1 MAQGILSIKIR
12 ADASPLERALKTV
25 GRDMAAFSQKA
36 LAIGRGVT
44 LGFTG
49 PIIAMG
55 SSFINAA
62 ASMDQL
68 ERGMAAIMGSTSE
81 AGKELSKLKESAKLP
96 GLGFEEAVR
105 GSIRLQAVGL
115 KADEAR
121 KVLETFGK
129 ALSLTSGGAVE
140 LEAVQYQLT
149 QMISKNRILAEDFK
163 PIQSAVPLIGKAL
176 QAAFNTDNIEA
187 VRKTG
192 IGAKEFALRLTEAL
206 GTMPEVI
213 NATGGIRN
221 QFDNLRDSLKFASA
235 EMGKAILK
243 NIDLEAVIDNLTDRI
258 NMLSDWFGSLSDE
271 TQKFILN
278 ATKNIAVFG
287 GLAWII
293 GQVGSALGTFVYVM
307 GQAVR
312 QLVLFDKVTKTLA
325 LTTGGWITVIA
336 AAALVVGLL
345 VDKYHQAGKPM
356 DTFNEHLSVGAK
368 NARKETVEFNSL
380 MSVLQDANTSLST
393 RATALETINTKYKDY
408 LPNLIEEATSIDAIR
423 IAQEKGNIALQ
434 NKFKVLAAQ
443 GVLEKQSKKLLD
455 LREELF
461 ILEQER
467 TKFEK
472 TPQGPVTGFGSDVS
486 TQYDVV
492 GTNIDKLKSKIE
504 TLQNAY
510 NKTATSV
517 TDLTTEQTKYNAQ
530 LKAEKIENL
539 SNKVKDLNVFLEEGT
554 KKYGKN
560 SATVKNLKD
569 EIAKYQSELNILQG
583 VKQKEIN
590 SNGDLNNSTDKVKTK
605 YELLNE
611 ELKITEDKY
620 KSVVLS
626 QGALSTDAL
635 ALADKYR
642 QVKDSLT
649 KVNEQFDKIET
660 RKITV
665 TPLAQFQGPKPMEF
679 NEIITDSVGKSILK
693 SIGYV
698 DGVSQSMRDLKNT
711 SQEVGSIVKGA
722 ITEGIVQPMTESQYA
737 IEKTMVDIEKLN
749 DQLTDLVNNTLTD
762 VAFALGEQLGNA
774 LAGAGFSIN
783 MILSP
788 LADALIQFGKM
799 AIAAGFA
806 AESIKVALESL
817 GGVGAIAA
825 GIALVALGTFVKSQ
839 LKAPALAEGGLAFG
853 PTMAMVGDNRNAG
866 IDPEVIAPL
875 SKLKAMLGDTG
886 GSTPYILKTSI
897 SGTDLQLILERTDS
911 KNLRI
916 R

>member
-12 ADASPLERALKTV
+12 ADASPLERALKVV

-55 SSFINAA
+55 SSFVNAA

-81 AGKELSKLKESAKLP
+81 ATKELSKLKESAKLP

-115 KADEAR
+115 QAEQAR

-129 ALSLTSGGAVE
+129 AIATTGGGAVE

-187 VRKTG
+187 VRATG
-192 IGAKEFALRLTEAL
+192 VGAKEFAMRLTESLAVL
-206 GTMPEVI
+206 PEVL
-213 NATGGIRN
+213 NSTGGIRN
-221 QFDNLRDSLKFASA
+221 QFDNLRDALKFASA

-243 NIDLEAVIDNLTDRI
+243 NIDLEAVIDSVTERI

-271 TQKFILN
+271 MQKFILG
-278 ATKNIAVFG
+278 ATKNIAIFG

-293 GQVGSALGTFVYVM
+293 GQVGSALGTFIYVM
-307 GQAVR
+307 GQAVK
-312 QLVLFDKVTKTLA
+312 VLYTYDKVTKTVA
-325 LTTGGWITVIA
+325 LTTGGWITIIA
-336 AAALVVGLL
+336 AAALAIGLL
-345 VDKYHQAGKPM
+345 VNNYNNASKPM

-368 NARKETVEFNSL
+368 NARKESVEFNSL
-380 MSVLQDANTSLST
+380 MGVLQDANTSLST
-393 RATALETINTKYKDY
+393 RSTALETINTKYKDY

-461 ILEQER
+461 IAEQER

-472 TPQGPVTGFGSDVS
+472 TTQGPTTGFGSDVS
-486 TQYDVV
+486 TQYDVQ
-492 GTNIDKLKSKIE
+492 GSNIEKLKSKIE

-510 NKTATSV
+510 NKTATSLSG
-517 TDLTTEQTKYNAQ
+517 LTKEQNAYNEQ

-539 SNKVKDLNVFLEEGT
+539 SNKIKDINVFLEEQT

-560 SATVKNLKD
+560 ADTVKNLKD
-569 EIAKYQSELNILQG
+569 EITKYQSQLDVLQG
-583 VKQKEIN
+583 TKQKELTTN
-590 SNGDLNNSTDKVKTK
+590 DNLNNSTDKVKTK

-611 ELKITEDKY
+611 QLKDTEEKY
-620 KSVVLS
+620 KNVVLT
-626 QGALSTDAL
+626 QGALSTDAIQL
-635 ALADKYR
+635 AEKYNY
-642 QVKDSLT
+642 VKDTLK
-649 KVNEQFDKIET
+649 KVNEQWDKIEN
-660 RKITV
+660 RDLDI
-665 TPLAQFQGPKPMEF
+665 TPLPQFQAPKEIEF
-679 NEIITDSVGKSILK
+679 KEIFTDDIAARIQKATGF
-693 SIGYV
+693 IG
-698 DGVSQSMRDLKNT
+698 GVSQSMRNLANT
-711 SQEVGSIVKGA
+711 SEEVGTIVKGA
-722 ITEGIVQPMTESQYA
+722 ITEGIVQPMTDAQYQ

-749 DQLTDLVNNTLTD
+749 DQLTDLVENTLTD

-783 MILSP
+783 MILMP
-788 LADALIQFGKM
+788 LADALIQFGRM

-886 GSTPYILKTSI
+886 GGTPYILKTSI

>member
-55 SSFINAA
+55 SSFVNAA

-68 ERGMAAIMGSTSE
+68 ERGLAAIMGSTSE
-81 AGKELSKLKESAKLP
+81 AGKELNKLKESAKLP

-192 IGAKEFALRLTEAL
+192 VGAKEFALRLTEAL

-235 EMGKAILK
+235 EMGKSILK

-258 NMLSDWFGSLSDE
+258 NMLSDWFGNLSDE

-293 GQVGSALGTFVYVM
+293 GQVGSALGTFIYVM

-336 AAALVVGLL
+336 AAALAVGLL
-345 VDKYHQAGKPM
+345 ANDFNQSLKPM
-356 DTFNEHLSVGAK
+356 DTFNDHLSVGAK
-368 NARKETVEFNSL
+368 NARKESVEFNSL

-472 TPQGPVTGFGSDVS
+472 TLQGPVTGFGSNVS
-486 TQYDVV
+486 TQYDVQ
-492 GTNIDKLKSKIE
+492 GSNIDKLKSKIE

-560 SATVKNLKD
+560 SETVKNLKD
-569 EIAKYQSELNILQG
+569 EIAKYQIELNILQG

-642 QVKDSLT
+642 QLKDSLT

-665 TPLAQFQGPKPMEF
+665 TPLAQFQAPKEIEF
-679 NEIITDSVGKSILK
+679 KETFTEDIGKRILK

-698 DGVSQSMRDLKNT
+698 DGVSQSMRNLKDT

-749 DQLTDLVNNTLTD
+749 EQLTDLVNNTLTD

-783 MILSP
+783 MILMP

>member
-55 SSFINAA
+55 SSFVNAA

-258 NMLSDWFGSLSDE
+258 RLLSDWFGSLSDE

-293 GQVGSALGTFVYVM
+293 GQVGSALGTFIYVM

-345 VDKYHQAGKPM
+345 VNKYHEAGKPM

-408 LPNLIEEATSIDAIR
+408 LPNLIEEATSIDSIR

-461 ILEQER
+461 ILEQNR

-560 SATVKNLKD
+560 SETVKNLKD

-583 VKQKEIN
+583 VKEKEVN
-590 SNGDLNNSTDKVKTK
+590 NNNNLNNSTDKVKTK

-642 QVKDSLT
+642 QLKDSLT

-679 NEIITDSVGKSILK
+679 KEIITDDVGKSILK

-698 DGVSQSMRDLKNT
+698 DGVSQSMRNLKDT

-749 DQLTDLVNNTLTD
+749 EQLTDLVNNTLTD

-788 LADALIQFGKM
+788 LADALIQFGRM

>member
-55 SSFINAA
+55 SSFVNAA

-68 ERGMAAIMGSTSE
+68 ERGMAAVMGSTSE

-115 KADEAR
+115 KAEQAR

-129 ALSLTSGGAVE
+129 AIATTGGGAVE

-176 QAAFNTDNIEA
+176 KLAFNTDNIEA
-187 VRKTG
+187 VRATG
-192 IGAKEFALRLTEAL
+192 VSAKEFAMRLTESL
-206 GTMPEVI
+206 GVLPEVM
-213 NATGGIRN
+213 NSTGGIRN
-221 QFDNLRDSLKFASA
+221 QFDNLRDALKFASA

-243 NIDLEAVIDNLTDRI
+243 NIDLEAVIDSVTERI
-258 NMLSDWFGSLSDE
+258 NMLSDWFGSLSDGM
-271 TQKFILN
+271 QKFILG
-278 ATKNIAVFG
+278 ATKNIAIFG

-293 GQVGSALGTFVYVM
+293 GQVGSALGTFIYVM

-336 AAALVVGLL
+336 AATLAVGLL
-345 VDKYHQAGKPM
+345 INNYNQASKPM
-356 DTFNEHLSVGAK
+356 DTFNDHLSVGAK
-368 NARKETVEFNSL
+368 NARKESVEFNSL
-380 MSVLQDANTSLST
+380 MNVLQDANTSLVT
-393 RATALETINTKYKDY
+393 RSKALETINTKYADY
-408 LPNLIEEATSIDAIR
+408 LPNLLEEATSIDAIR

-443 GVLEKQSKKLLD
+443 GVLEKQQKKLLD
-455 LREELF
+455 LEEQLF
-461 ILEQER
+461 IAEQNR
-467 TKFEK
+467 TKFQK
-472 TPQGPVTGFGSDVS
+472 QQQGPTTGFGSNVS
-486 TQYDVV
+486 TQYDVQ
-492 GTNIDKLKSKIE
+492 GSNIDALKTKIE
-504 TLQNAY
+504 TLKNAY
-510 NKTATSV
+510 NKTEASLV
-517 TDLTTEQTKYNAQ
+517 TLTDKQIAYNEE
-530 LKAEKIENL
+530 LKAEKIQNL
-539 SNKVKDLNVFLEEGT
+539 NNKIKDINVFLEEQT

-560 SATVKNLKD
+560 ADTVKNLKD
-569 EIAKYQSELNILQG
+569 EIAKYQSQLDVLQG
-583 VKQKEIN
+583 TKEKDIN

-611 ELKITEDKY
+611 ELKATEEKY

-649 KVNEQFDKIET
+649 KVNEQFDKIES
-660 RKITV
+660 RKLIV
-665 TPLAQFQGPKPMEF
+665 TPLAQFQAPKETSF
-679 NEIITDSVGKSILK
+679 KEIFTDD
-693 SIGYV
+693 IGARIQKVTGFV
-698 DGVSQSMRDLKNT
+698 DGVSQSMRNLGNT
-711 SQEVGSIVKGA
+711 SEEVGTIVKGA

-737 IEKTMVDIEKLN
+737 IESTMIDIEKLN
-749 DQLTDLVNNTLTD
+749 EQLTDLVNNTLTD

-788 LADALIQFGKM
+788 LADALIQFGRM

-839 LKAPALAEGGLAFG
+839 LKAPKLAEGGLAFG

-886 GSTPYILKTSI
+886 GGTPYILKTSI

>member
-68 ERGMAAIMGSTSE
+68 ERGMAAVMGSTSE

-115 KADEAR
+115 KAEQAR
-121 KVLETFGK
+121 KILETFGK
-129 ALSLTSGGAVE
+129 AIATTGGGAVE

-176 QAAFNTDNIEA
+176 KLAFNTDNIEA
-187 VRKTG
+187 VRATG
-192 IGAKEFALRLTEAL
+192 VSAKEFAMRLTESL
-206 GTMPEVI
+206 GVLPEVM
-213 NATGGIRN
+213 NSTGGIRN
-221 QFDNLRDSLKFASA
+221 QFDNLRDALKFASA

-243 NIDLEAVIDNLTDRI
+243 NIDLEAVIDSVTERI
-258 NMLSDWFGSLSDE
+258 NMLSDWFGSLSDGM
-271 TQKFILN
+271 QKFILG
-278 ATKNIAVFG
+278 ATKNIAIFG

-293 GQVGSALGTFVYVM
+293 GQVGSALGTFIYVM

-336 AAALVVGLL
+336 AATLAVGLL
-345 VDKYHQAGKPM
+345 VNNYNQASKPM
-356 DTFNEHLSVGAK
+356 DTFNDHLSVGAK
-368 NARKETVEFNSL
+368 NARKESVEFNSL
-380 MSVLQDANTSLST
+380 MNVLQDANASLVT
-393 RATALETINTKYKDY
+393 RSKALETINNKYSDY
-408 LPNLIEEATSIDAIR
+408 LPNLLEEATSIDAVR

-443 GVLEKQSKKLLD
+443 GVLEKQQKKLLD
-455 LREELF
+455 LEEQLF
-461 ILEQER
+461 IAEQNR
-467 TKFEK
+467 TKFQK
-472 TPQGPVTGFGSDVS
+472 QQQGPVTGFGSNVS
-486 TQYDVV
+486 TQYDVQ
-492 GTNIDKLKSKIE
+492 GTNIDALRTKIE
-504 TLQNAY
+504 TLKNAY
-510 NKTATSV
+510 NKTEASLV
-517 TDLTTEQTKYNAQ
+517 TLTDKQSTFNDK

-539 SNKVKDLNVFLEEGT
+539 SNKVKDLNVFLEEGS

-560 SATVKNLKD
+560 SETVKNLKD
-569 EIAKYQSELNILQG
+569 EIAKYQSQLDVLQG
-583 VKQKEIN
+583 IKEKDIN

-611 ELKITEDKY
+611 QLKATEEKY
-620 KSVVLS
+620 KNVVLT
-626 QGALSTDAL
+626 QGALSSDAIE
-635 ALADKYR
+635 LADKYNKL
-642 QVKDSLT
+642 KDTLG
-649 KVNEQFDKIET
+649 KVNEQWDKIEG
-660 RKITV
+660 RDLSV
-665 TPLAQFQGPKPMEF
+665 SPLPKFSGPKETTFKDIFPDDLVDK
-679 NEIITDSVGKSILK
+679 IKS
-693 SIGYV
+693 SIGFV
-698 DGVSQSMRDLKNT
+698 DGVSQSMRNLGDT
-711 SQEVGSIVKGA
+711 SEEVGSIVKGA
-722 ITEGIVQPMTESQYA
+722 ITENIVQPMTDAQYA
-737 IEKTMVDIEKLN
+737 IESTMVDIGKLN
-749 DQLTDLVNNTLTD
+749 DQLTDLVENTLTE

-783 MILSP
+783 MILMP
-788 LADALIQFGKM
+788 IADALIQFGKM

-806 AESIKVALESL
+806 AEGIKVALESL

>member
-1 MAQGILSIKIR
+1 
-12 ADASPLERALKTV
+12 
-25 GRDMAAFSQKA
+25 
-36 LAIGRGVT
+36 
-44 LGFTG
+44 
-49 PIIAMG
+49 
-55 SSFINAA
+55 
-62 ASMDQL
+62 
-68 ERGMAAIMGSTSE
+68 
-81 AGKELSKLKESAKLP
+81 
-96 GLGFEEAVR
+96 
-105 GSIRLQAVGL
+105 
-115 KADEAR
+115 
-121 KVLETFGK
+121 
-129 ALSLTSGGAVE
+129 
-140 LEAVQYQLT
+140 
-149 QMISKNRILAEDFK
+149 
-163 PIQSAVPLIGKAL
+163 
-176 QAAFNTDNIEA
+176 
-187 VRKTG
+187 
-192 IGAKEFALRLTEAL
+192 
-206 GTMPEVI
+206 
-213 NATGGIRN
+213 
-221 QFDNLRDSLKFASA
+221 
-235 EMGKAILK
+235 
-243 NIDLEAVIDNLTDRI
+243 
-258 NMLSDWFGSLSDE
+258 
-271 TQKFILN
+271 
-278 ATKNIAVFG
+278 
-287 GLAWII
+287 
-293 GQVGSALGTFVYVM
+293 
-307 GQAVR
+307 
-312 QLVLFDKVTKTLA
+312 
-325 LTTGGWITVIA
+325 
-336 AAALVVGLL
+336 
-345 VDKYHQAGKPM
+345 
-356 DTFNEHLSVGAK
+356 LSVGAK

-380 MSVLQDANTSLST
+380 MGVLQDANTSLST

-472 TPQGPVTGFGSDVS
+472 TPQGPTTGFGSNVS
-486 TQYDVV
+486 TQYDVQ
-492 GTNIDKLKSKIE
+492 GSNIEKLKSKIE

-517 TDLTTEQTKYNAQ
+517 TNLTKEQSAYNEQ
-530 LKAEKIENL
+530 LKADKVEYL

-560 SATVKNLKD
+560 SDTVKDLQG
-569 EIAKYQSELNILQG
+569 EIAKYRSELNTLQG
-583 VKQKEIN
+583 TKQTEVTN
-590 SNGDLNNSTDKVKTK
+590 NDNLNNSTDKVKTK

-611 ELKITEDKY
+611 ELKTTEDKY
-620 KSVVLS
+620 KSVVLT
-626 QGALSTDAL
+626 QGALSADAL

-649 KVNEQFDKIET
+649 KVNEQFDKIES
-660 RKITV
+660 RKLIV
-665 TPLAQFQGPKPMEF
+665 TPLAQFQAPKDIEF
-679 NEIITDSVGKSILK
+679 KEIFTDD
-693 SIGYV
+693 IGARIQKATGFIG
-698 DGVSQSMRDLKNT
+698 GVSQSMRNLANT
-711 SQEVGSIVKGA
+711 SEEVGTIVKGA
-722 ITEGIVQPMTESQYA
+722 ITEGIVQPMTDAEYQ

-749 DQLTDLVNNTLTD
+749 DQLTDLVENTLTD

-783 MILSP
+783 MILMP

-799 AIAAGFA
+799 AIATGFA

-817 GGVGAIAA
+817 GGVGAIVA
-825 GIALVALGTFVKSQ
+825 GIALVALGTFVKSK

-886 GSTPYILKTSI
+886 GGTPYILKTSI

>member
-12 ADASPLERALKTV
+12 ADASPLERALKVV

-55 SSFINAA
+55 SSFVNAA

-68 ERGMAAIMGSTSE
+68 ERGMAAVMGSTSE

-115 KADEAR
+115 QAEQAR

-129 ALSLTSGGAVE
+129 AIATTGGGAVE

-176 QAAFNTDNIEA
+176 KLAFNTDNIEA
-187 VRKTG
+187 VRATG
-192 IGAKEFALRLTEAL
+192 VGAKEFAMRLTESLAVL
-206 GTMPEVI
+206 PEVL
-213 NATGGIRN
+213 NSTGGIRN
-221 QFDNLRDSLKFASA
+221 QFDNLRDALKFASA

-243 NIDLEAVIDNLTDRI
+243 NIDLEAVIDSVTERI

-271 TQKFILN
+271 MQKFILGT
-278 ATKNIAVFG
+278 TKNIAIFG

-293 GQVGSALGTFVYVM
+293 GQVGSALGTFIYVM
-307 GQAVR
+307 GQAVK
-312 QLVLFDKVTKTLA
+312 VLYTYDKVTKTVA

-336 AAALVVGLL
+336 AAAIAIGLL
-345 VDKYHQAGKPM
+345 VNDFNNALKPM
-356 DTFNEHLSVGAK
+356 DTFNDHLSVGAK
-368 NARKETVEFNSL
+368 NARKESVEFNSL
-380 MSVLQDANTSLST
+380 MGVLQDANTSLST
-393 RATALETINTKYKDY
+393 RSTALETINTKYKDY
-408 LPNLIEEATSIDAIR
+408 LPNLLEEASSIDAIR

-461 ILEQER
+461 IAEQER

-472 TPQGPVTGFGSDVS
+472 TTQGPITGFGSDAS
-486 TQYDVV
+486 TQYDVQ
-492 GTNIDKLKSKIE
+492 GSNIDALKTKIE

-510 NKTATSV
+510 NKTATSLSG
-517 TDLTTEQTKYNAQ
+517 LTKEQNAYNEQ
-530 LKAEKIENL
+530 LKAEKIENI
-539 SNKVKDLNVFLEEGT
+539 SNKVKDINVFLEEQT

-560 SATVKNLKD
+560 ADTVKNLKD
-569 EIAKYQSELNILQG
+569 ELTKYQSQLDVLQG
-583 VKQKEIN
+583 TKQKELTN
-590 SNGDLNNSTDKVKTK
+590 NENLNNSTDKVKTK
-605 YELLNE
+605 YDLLNE
-611 ELKITEDKY
+611 ELKITEEKY
-620 KSVVLS
+620 KNVVLT
-626 QGALSTDAL
+626 QGALSTDAIQL
-635 ALADKYR
+635 AEKYNYVR
-642 QVKDSLT
+642 DTLK
-649 KVNEQFDKIET
+649 KVNEQWDKIEE
-660 RKITV
+660 RDLDI
-665 TPLAQFQGPKPMEF
+665 TPLPQFQAPKEIEF
-679 NEIITDSVGKSILK
+679 KEIFTDDIAARIQKATGF
-693 SIGYV
+693 IG
-698 DGVSQSMRDLKNT
+698 GVSQSMRDLGNT
-711 SQEVGSIVKGA
+711 SEEVGTIVKGA
-722 ITEGIVQPMTESQYA
+722 ITEGIVQPMTDAQYQ

-749 DQLTDLVNNTLTD
+749 DQLTDLVENTLTE

-783 MILSP
+783 MILMP

-799 AIAAGFA
+799 AI
-806 AESIKVALESL
+806 EK
-817 GGVGAIAA
+817 
-825 GIALVALGTFVKSQ
+825 GTAKRTKT
-839 LKAPALAEGGLAFG
+839 KA
-853 PTMAMVGDNRNAG
+853 
-866 IDPEVIAPL
+866 
-875 SKLKAMLGDTG
+875 
-886 GSTPYILKTSI
+886 KT
-897 SGTDLQLILERTDS
+897 
-911 KNLRI
+911 
-916 R
+916 

>member
-55 SSFINAA
+55 SSFVNAA

-293 GQVGSALGTFVYVM
+293 GQVGSALGTFIYVM
-307 GQAVR
+307 GQAVK
-312 QLVLFDKVTKTLA
+312 QLILFDRATKSVTL
-325 LTTGGWITVIA
+325 LTGGWITLIA
-336 AAALVVGLL
+336 AAAVAVGLL
-345 VDKYHQAGKPM
+345 AYDFNQSLKPM

-642 QVKDSLT
+642 QLKDSLT

-665 TPLAQFQGPKPMEF
+665 TPLAQFQGPKPIEF
-679 NEIITDSVGKSILK
+679 KEIFTDD
-693 SIGYV
+693 IGARIQKATGFIG
-698 DGVSQSMRDLKNT
+698 GVSQSMRNLADT
-711 SQEVGSIVKGA
+711 STEVGTIVKGN
-722 ITEGIVQPMTESQYA
+722 ITEGIVQPMTDAQYS
-737 IEKTMVDIEKLN
+737 IEKLMIDIGKFN
-749 DQLTDLVNNTLTD
+749 EQLTDLIENTLSD
-762 VAFALGEQLGNA
+762 LAFALGEQLGNA
-774 LAGAGFSIN
+774 LAGAGFSVN
-783 MILSP
+783 MLLMP

-799 AIAAGFA
+799 AIQAGITA
-806 AESIKVALESL
+806 LGIKAALESL
-817 GGVGAIAA
+817 QGPLAIAA

-839 LKAPALAEGGLAFG
+839 LKTPALAEGGLAFG

>member
-12 ADASPLERALKTV
+12 ADASPLERALKVV

-49 PIIAMG
+49 PIIAMS
-55 SSFINAA
+55 SSFVNAA

-68 ERGMAAIMGSTSE
+68 ERGMAAVMGSTSE

-115 KADEAR
+115 KAEQAR

-129 ALSLTSGGAVE
+129 AIATTGGGAVE

-176 QAAFNTDNIEA
+176 QEAFNTDNIEA

-192 IGAKEFALRLTEAL
+192 IGAKEFAMRLTESL
-206 GTMPEVI
+206 GVLPEVM
-213 NATGGIRN
+213 NSTGGIRN
-221 QFDNLRDSLKFASA
+221 QFDNLRDALKFASA

-243 NIDLEAVIDNLTDRI
+243 NIDLEAVIDSVTERI
-258 NMLSDWFGSLSDE
+258 NMLSDWFGSLSDGM
-271 TQKFILN
+271 QKFILG
-278 ATKNIAVFG
+278 ATKNIAIFG

-293 GQVGSALGTFVYVM
+293 GQVGSALGTFIYVM

-312 QLVLFDKVTKTLA
+312 QLVLFDKVTKTLT
-325 LTTGGWITVIA
+325 LTTGGWITLLA
-336 AAALVVGLL
+336 AAALAVGLL
-345 VDKYHQAGKPM
+345 VNNYNQASKPM
-356 DTFNEHLSVGAK
+356 DTFNDHLSVGAK
-368 NARKETVEFNSL
+368 NARKESVEFNSL
-380 MSVLQDANTSLST
+380 MNVLQDANASLVT
-393 RATALETINTKYKDY
+393 RSKALETLNSKYADY
-408 LPNLIEEATSIDAIR
+408 LPNLLEEATSIDAVR

-443 GVLEKQSKKLLD
+443 GVLEKQQKKLLD
-455 LREELF
+455 LEEQLF
-461 ILEQER
+461 IAEQNR
-467 TKFEK
+467 TKFQK
-472 TPQGPVTGFGSDVS
+472 QQQGPVTGFGSNVA
-486 TQYDVV
+486 TQYDVQ
-492 GTNIDKLKSKIE
+492 GTNIENLKTKIE
-504 TLQNAY
+504 TLKNAY
-510 NKTATSV
+510 NKTEASLV
-517 TDLTTEQTKYNAQ
+517 TLTDKQTIFNDK

-560 SATVKNLKD
+560 SETVKNLKD
-569 EIAKYQSELNILQG
+569 EIAKFQSQLDVLQG
-583 VKQKEIN
+583 TKEKEIN
-590 SNGDLNNSTDKVKTK
+590 SNGDLNNSTDKVKSK

-611 ELKITEDKY
+611 ELKTTEEKY
-620 KSVVLS
+620 KSVVLT
-626 QGALSTDAL
+626 QGSLSTDAL

-642 QVKDSLT
+642 QLKDSLT

-679 NEIITDSVGKSILK
+679 KEIFTDD
-693 SIGYV
+693 IGARIQKATGFIG
-698 DGVSQSMRDLKNT
+698 GVSQSMRNLADT
-711 SQEVGSIVKGA
+711 SEEVGSIVKGN
-722 ITEGIVQPMTESQYA
+722 ITEGIVQPMTDAQYS
-737 IEKTMVDIEKLN
+737 VEKLMIDIAKFK
-749 DQLTDLVNNTLTD
+749 DQLTDLIENTLSD
-762 VAFALGEQLGNA
+762 LAFALGEQLGNA
-774 LAGAGFSIN
+774 LAGAGFSVN
-783 MILSP
+783 MLLMP

-799 AIAAGFA
+799 AIQAGVTA
-806 AESIKVALESL
+806 LGIKAALESL
-817 GGVGAIAA
+817 QGPLAIAA

-839 LKAPALAEGGLAFG
+839 LKTPALAEGGLAFG

-866 IDPEVIAPL
+866 VDPEVIAPL

>member
-55 SSFINAA
+55 SSFVNAA

-68 ERGMAAIMGSTSE
+68 ERGMAAVMGSTSE

-115 KADEAR
+115 KAEQAR

-129 ALSLTSGGAVE
+129 AIATTGGGAVE

-176 QAAFNTDNIEA
+176 KLAFNTDNIEA
-187 VRKTG
+187 VRATG
-192 IGAKEFALRLTEAL
+192 VSAKEFAMRLTESL
-206 GTMPEVI
+206 GVLPEVM
-213 NATGGIRN
+213 NSTGGIRN
-221 QFDNLRDSLKFASA
+221 QFDNLRDALKFASA

-243 NIDLEAVIDNLTDRI
+243 NIDLEAVIDSVTERI
-258 NMLSDWFGSLSDE
+258 NMLSDWFGSLSDGM
-271 TQKFILN
+271 QKFILG
-278 ATKNIAVFG
+278 ATKNIAIFG

-293 GQVGSALGTFVYVM
+293 GQVGSALGTFIYVM
-307 GQAVR
+307 GQAVK
-312 QLVLFDKVTKTLA
+312 QLILFDRATKSVTL
-325 LTTGGWITVIA
+325 LTGGWITLIA
-336 AAALVVGLL
+336 AAAVAVGLL
-345 VDKYHQAGKPM
+345 AYDFNQSLKPM
-356 DTFNEHLSVGAK
+356 DTFNDHLSVGAK
-368 NARKETVEFNSL
+368 NARKESVEFNSL

-472 TPQGPVTGFGSDVS
+472 TPQGPATGFGSNVS
-486 TQYDVV
+486 TQYDVQ
-492 GTNIDKLKSKIE
+492 GSNIEKLKGKIE

-517 TDLTTEQTKYNAQ
+517 SSLTKEQSAYNEQ
-530 LKAEKIENL
+530 LKADKVQFL
-539 SNKVKDLNVFLEEGT
+539 GNKLRDLHFFLEEGT

-560 SATVKNLKD
+560 AETVKNLQG
-569 EIAKYQSELNILQG
+569 EIRKYQDELNLLLG
-583 VKQKEIN
+583 FKEKEIN
-590 SNGDLNNSTDKVKTK
+590 SNNDVNNSTDKVKTK

-642 QVKDSLT
+642 QLKDSLT

-665 TPLAQFQGPKPMEF
+665 TPLAQFQGPKPIEF
-679 NEIITDSVGKSILK
+679 KEIFTDD
-693 SIGYV
+693 IGARIQKATGFIG
-698 DGVSQSMRDLKNT
+698 GVSQSMRNLADT
-711 SQEVGSIVKGA
+711 SEEVGTIVKGN
-722 ITEGIVQPMTESQYA
+722 ITEGIVQPMTDAQYS
-737 IEKTMVDIEKLN
+737 IEKLMIDIGKFN
-749 DQLTDLVNNTLTD
+749 EQLTDLIENTLSD
-762 VAFALGEQLGNA
+762 LAFALGEQLGNA
-774 LAGAGFSIN
+774 LAGAGFSVN
-783 MILSP
+783 MLLMP

-799 AIAAGFA
+799 AIQAGITA
-806 AESIKVALESL
+806 LGIKAALESL
-817 GGVGAIAA
+817 QGPLAIAA

-839 LKAPALAEGGLAFG
+839 LKTPALAEGGLAFG

-866 IDPEVIAPL
+866 VDPEVIAPL

>member
-55 SSFINAA
+55 SSFVNAA

-68 ERGMAAIMGSTSE
+68 ERGMAAVMGSTSE

-115 KADEAR
+115 KAEQAR

-129 ALSLTSGGAVE
+129 AIATTGGGAVE

-176 QAAFNTDNIEA
+176 KLAFNTDNIEA
-187 VRKTG
+187 VRATG
-192 IGAKEFALRLTEAL
+192 VSAKEFAMRLTESL
-206 GTMPEVI
+206 GVLPEVM
-213 NATGGIRN
+213 NSTGGIRN
-221 QFDNLRDSLKFASA
+221 QFDNLRDALKFASA

-243 NIDLEAVIDNLTDRI
+243 NIDLEAVIDSVTEKI

-293 GQVGSALGTFVYVM
+293 GQVGSALGTFIYVM
-307 GQAVR
+307 GQAVK
-312 QLVLFDKVTKTLA
+312 QLILFDRATKSVTL
-325 LTTGGWITVIA
+325 LTGGWITLIA
-336 AAALVVGLL
+336 AAAVAVGLL
-345 VDKYHQAGKPM
+345 AYDFNQSLKPM
-356 DTFNEHLSVGAK
+356 DTFNDHLSVGAK
-368 NARKETVEFNSL
+368 NARKESVEFNSL

-472 TPQGPVTGFGSDVS
+472 TPQGPATGFGSNVS
-486 TQYDVV
+486 TQYDVQ
-492 GTNIDKLKSKIE
+492 GSNIEKLKGKIE

-517 TDLTTEQTKYNAQ
+517 SSLTKEQSAYNEQ
-530 LKAEKIENL
+530 LKADKVQFL
-539 SNKVKDLNVFLEEGT
+539 GNKLRDLHFFLEEGT

-560 SATVKNLKD
+560 AETVKNLQG
-569 EIAKYQSELNILQG
+569 EIRKYQDELNLLLG
-583 VKQKEIN
+583 FKEKEIN
-590 SNGDLNNSTDKVKTK
+590 SNNDVNNSTDKVKTK

-642 QVKDSLT
+642 QLKDSLT

-665 TPLAQFQGPKPMEF
+665 TPLAQFQGPKPIEF
-679 NEIITDSVGKSILK
+679 KEIFTDD
-693 SIGYV
+693 IGARIQKATGFIG
-698 DGVSQSMRDLKNT
+698 GVSQSMRNLADT
-711 SQEVGSIVKGA
+711 STEVGTIVKGN
-722 ITEGIVQPMTESQYA
+722 ITEGIVQPMTDAQYS
-737 IEKTMVDIEKLN
+737 IEKLMIDIGKFN
-749 DQLTDLVNNTLTD
+749 EQLTDLIENTLSD
-762 VAFALGEQLGNA
+762 LAFALGEQLGNA
-774 LAGAGFSIN
+774 LAGAGFSVN
-783 MILSP
+783 MLLMP

-799 AIAAGFA
+799 AIQAGITA
-806 AESIKVALESL
+806 LGIKAALESL
-817 GGVGAIAA
+817 QGPLAIAA

-839 LKAPALAEGGLAFG
+839 LKTPALAEGGLAFG

>member
-55 SSFINAA
+55 SSFVNAA

-68 ERGMAAIMGSTSE
+68 ERGMAAVMGSTSE

-115 KADEAR
+115 KAEQAR

-129 ALSLTSGGAVE
+129 AIATTGGGAVE

-176 QAAFNTDNIEA
+176 KLAFNTDNIEA
-187 VRKTG
+187 VRATG
-192 IGAKEFALRLTEAL
+192 VSAKEFAMRLTESL
-206 GTMPEVI
+206 GVLPEVM
-213 NATGGIRN
+213 NSTGGIRN
-221 QFDNLRDSLKFASA
+221 QFDNLRDALKFASA

-243 NIDLEAVIDNLTDRI
+243 NIDLEAVIDSVTERI
-258 NMLSDWFGSLSDE
+258 NMLSDWFGSLSDGM
-271 TQKFILN
+271 QKFILG
-278 ATKNIAVFG
+278 ATKNIAIFG

-293 GQVGSALGTFVYVM
+293 GQVGSALGTFIYVM

-336 AAALVVGLL
+336 AATLAVGLL
-345 VDKYHQAGKPM
+345 VNNYNQAGKPM
-356 DTFNEHLSVGAK
+356 DTFNDHLSVGAK
-368 NARKETVEFNSL
+368 NARKESVEFNSL
-380 MSVLQDANTSLST
+380 MNVLQDANASLVT
-393 RATALETINTKYKDY
+393 RSKALETINNKYSDY
-408 LPNLIEEATSIDAIR
+408 LPNLLEEATSIDAVR

-443 GVLEKQSKKLLD
+443 GVLEKQQKKLLD
-455 LREELF
+455 LEEQLF
-461 ILEQER
+461 IAEQNR
-467 TKFEK
+467 TKFQK
-472 TPQGPVTGFGSDVS
+472 QQQGPATGFGSNVS
-486 TQYDVV
+486 TQYDVQ
-492 GTNIDKLKSKIE
+492 GTNIDALRTKIE
-504 TLQNAY
+504 TLKNAY
-510 NKTATSV
+510 NKTEASLV
-517 TDLTTEQTKYNAQ
+517 TLTDKQSTFNDK

-539 SNKVKDLNVFLEEGT
+539 SNKVKDLNVFLEEGS

-560 SATVKNLKD
+560 SETVKNLKD
-569 EIAKYQSELNILQG
+569 EIAKYQNQLDVLQG
-583 VKQKEIN
+583 TKEKDIN
-590 SNGDLNNSTDKVKTK
+590 SNGNLNNSTDKVKTK

-611 ELKITEDKY
+611 QLKATEEKY
-620 KSVVLS
+620 KNVVLT
-626 QGALSTDAL
+626 QGALSSDAIEL
-635 ALADKYR
+635 SDKYNKL
-642 QVKDSLT
+642 KDTLG
-649 KVNEQFDKIET
+649 KVNEQWDKIEG
-660 RKITV
+660 RDLSV
-665 TPLAQFQGPKPMEF
+665 SPLPKFSGPKETTFKDIFPDDLVDK
-679 NEIITDSVGKSILK
+679 IKS
-693 SIGYV
+693 SIGFV
-698 DGVSQSMRDLKNT
+698 DGVSQSMRSLGDT
-711 SQEVGSIVKGA
+711 SEEVGSIVKGA
-722 ITEGIVQPMTESQYA
+722 ITENIVQPMTDAQYA
-737 IEKTMVDIEKLN
+737 IESTMVDIGKLN
-749 DQLTDLVNNTLTD
+749 DQLTDLVENTLTD

-783 MILSP
+783 MILMP

>member
-55 SSFINAA
+55 SSFVNAA

-68 ERGMAAIMGSTSE
+68 ERGLAAITGSTSE
-81 AGKELSKLKESAKLP
+81 AGKELNKLKESAKLP

-192 IGAKEFALRLTEAL
+192 VGAKEFALRLTEAL

-235 EMGKAILK
+235 EMGKSILK

-258 NMLSDWFGSLSDE
+258 NMLSDWFGNLSDE

-293 GQVGSALGTFVYVM
+293 GQVGSALGTFIYVM

-336 AAALVVGLL
+336 AAALAVGLL
-345 VDKYHQAGKPM
+345 ANDFNQSLKPM
-356 DTFNEHLSVGAK
+356 DTFNDHLSVGAK
-368 NARKETVEFNSL
+368 NARKESVEFNSL

-472 TPQGPVTGFGSDVS
+472 TLQGPVTGFGSNVS
-486 TQYDVV
+486 TQYDVQ
-492 GTNIDKLKSKIE
+492 GSNIDKLKSKIE

-560 SATVKNLKD
+560 SETVKNLKD
-569 EIAKYQSELNILQG
+569 EIAKYQIELNILQG

-642 QVKDSLT
+642 QLKDSLT

-665 TPLAQFQGPKPMEF
+665 TPLAQFQAPKEIEF
-679 NEIITDSVGKSILK
+679 KETFTEDIGKRILK

-698 DGVSQSMRDLKNT
+698 DGVSQSMRNLKDT

-749 DQLTDLVNNTLTD
+749 EQLTDLVNNTLTD

-783 MILSP
+783 MILMP